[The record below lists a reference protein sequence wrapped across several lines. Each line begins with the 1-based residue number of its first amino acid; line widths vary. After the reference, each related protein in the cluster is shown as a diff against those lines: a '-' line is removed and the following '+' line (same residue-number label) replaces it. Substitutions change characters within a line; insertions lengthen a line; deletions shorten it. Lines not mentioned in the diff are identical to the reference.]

1 MKNAF
6 GRCICY
12 AIFFL
17 GKNVFIMFPTFFK
30 WAGHPRPLL
39 FIFCHFKKKLQNLQQ
54 NNVKNVDTVYGDG
67 I

>member
-1 MKNAF
+1 
-6 GRCICY
+6 
-12 AIFFL
+12 
-17 GKNVFIMFPTFFK
+17 MFPTFFK

-54 NNVKNVDTVYGDG
+54 NNVKNVDPVYGDG